1 MEWARSLGTVRRAGL
16 EGTGAY
22 GAGFARLLREQGIKV
37 WEINCPDRAKRR
49 LQGKSDPTDA
59 ESAARKVLF
68 GNATATPKSQS
79 GVVEA
84 LRMLSVARRSAVKA
98 RTQTINQPANQLRS
112 LLISAQTTCANDS
125 GRLNQK
131 NV

>member
-1 MEWARSLGTVRRAGL
+1 MAES
-16 EGTGAY
+16 
-22 GAGFARLLREQGIKV
+22 
-37 WEINCPDRAKRR
+37 INCPDRAKRR

-98 RTQTINQPANQLRS
+98 RTQTINQP
-112 LLISAQTTCANDS
+112 T
-125 GRLNQK
+125 
-131 NV
+131 

>member
-98 RTQTINQPANQLRS
+98 RTQTINQPTSQP
-112 LLISAQTTCANDS
+112 T
-125 GRLNQK
+125 
-131 NV
+131 